1 MSTSVSSMFK
11 GICANWEAFRE
22 ERTKQHKKA
31 DSENQSPLGIRDDL
45 LEKEKYVT
53 RKGKEKT
60 F

>member
-1 MSTSVSSMFK
+1 ME
-11 GICANWEAFRE
+11 IA
-22 ERTKQHKKA
+22 KQHKKA

-60 F
+60 FQLISGKNTFLQKRKTVMVGS